1 MGLDLTPNHGNLEK
15 NTQKN
20 IKKIIK
26 NKNIQI
32 AAFVMTIIKSMVP
45 GWSRMFDELDGI
57 LTGNT
62 NDITP
67 VGSLW
72 DALAILGTIACAL
85 F

>member
-1 MGLDLTPNHGNLEK
+1 MPAFTSRTTIGPPAKCHPD
-15 NTQKN
+15 
-20 IKKIIK
+20 KKFIK

-32 AAFVMTIIKSMVP
+32 AAFVMTIIESMVP